1 MFDFLMDLLA
11 IYGVF
16 IIVRFIFRLI
26 FGGKRKSEP
35 PNRPQ
40 LKGLPWMGKE
50 ARDAWEAQQEYDRY
64 YERGLYN
71 EWAKK
76 HKKPRDPW
84 ADL

>member
-1 MFDFLMDLLA
+1 
-11 IYGVF
+11 
-16 IIVRFIFRLI
+16 
-26 FGGKRKSEP
+26 
-35 PNRPQ
+35 
-40 LKGLPWMGKE
+40 MGKE